1 MHDFLS
7 FLIIAAT
14 FVLAAVVNA
23 KKTKAKEAQKP
34 HANPTPAAPHR
45 ETLEE
50 YMERQRKA
58 AEARLKEAEEARRLA
73 AEEAAARKEKKAAEA
88 ARRRIEEDARK
99 AAEKLKAEMM
109 LREEDAVAAGAVA
122 EEGIAATSAD
132 SIGDLETQAA
142 PAPKPLALDPKE
154 MVIYSEIMAPKFE
167 EY

>member
-58 AEARLKEAEEARRLA
+58 AE
-73 AEEAAARKEKKAAEA
+73 
-88 ARRRIEEDARK
+88 
-99 AAEKLKAEMM
+99 KLKAEMKR
-109 LREEDAVAAGAVA
+109 REEDAGAAGAVA

-132 SIGDLETQAA
+132 SLGDLETQTA
-142 PAPKPLALDPKE
+142 PAPKPLSLDPEE